1 MSDMFQDFSGGEP
14 LEPEPEQYSAAPP
27 LPAEGHVVA
36 AALGVAHA
44 RDLCQQMIVGFKYA
58 PRDRA
63 TLSKVFHEIRATLVQ
78 VDRDYTAYLEVLGCK
93 GQA

>member
-36 AALGVAHA
+36 AALGVAKA
-44 RDLCQQMIVGFKYA
+44 RDLCEQMLLGFRYA
-58 PRDRA
+58 PRDSA
-63 TLSKVFHEIRATLVQ
+63 TLSRVFQEIRAEMVK

>member
-14 LEPEPEQYSAAPP
+14 FEPEPEQHSAAPP
-27 LPAEGHVVA
+27 LPSEGHVVA
-36 AALGVAHA
+36 AALGVAKA
-44 RDLCQQMIVGFKYA
+44 RDLCDQMLLGFQYA

-63 TLSKVFHEIRATLVQ
+63 TLSRVFHEISAAMVK
-78 VDRDYTAYLEVLGCK
+78 VDRDYTAYLAVLECK